1 MQRQIITLFV
11 SLFLLLSQAAAQDG
25 TQQARGAL
33 FKVSGSGHSMYLFGT
48 MHVGLPAF
56 YPLEKRITEAVAQ
69 ASTLALEVDTAQDA
83 GAMARAMQEYG
94 VFPPGSRGFAGLD
107 PSVKARLDKVLA
119 TMHMQSSSVEGLRPW
134 LVATV
139 LALNEYAAQ
148 GYRSDLAV
156 DAHMAQLAHAGKAK
170 VIELESVVAQL
181 SLFGRLSLEDQ
192 WRFLEESIEAIE
204 TGKQKREVRE
214 IVEAWRTADQ
224 KAFDAIAAR
233 AEEDTSVSGRFVQ
246 KVLLEERNG
255 PIADKLAAL
264 LAREDKAVAAIG
276 VLHLV
281 GKLSVPLLLRA
292 RGLTVE
298 RVY

>member
-1 MQRQIITLFV
+1 
-11 SLFLLLSQAAAQDG
+11 
-25 TQQARGAL
+25 
-33 FKVSGSGHSMYLFGT
+33 
-48 MHVGLPAF
+48 MHVGLPEF
-56 YPLEKRITEAVAQ
+56 YPLEKRITDAMAQ

-94 VFPPGSRGFAGLD
+94 VFPPGSRGFAGLA
-107 PSVKARLDKVLA
+107 PTVKARLDKVLA
-119 TMHMQSSSVEGLRPW
+119 AMHMEASTVEGLRPW

-139 LALNEYAAQ
+139 LTLNEYAQQ

-156 DAHMAQLAHAGKAK
+156 DSHMAQLAHAGKAK

-181 SLFGRLSLEDQ
+181 SLFARLSNEEQ
-192 WRFLEESIEAIE
+192 WRFLEESIDAIE
-204 TGKQKREVRE
+204 SGKQKSEVRE

-224 KAFDAIAAR
+224 DALDAIAAR
-233 AEEDTSVSGRFVQ
+233 AEEDSSVSGRFVQ

-255 PIADKLAAL
+255 PMADKLAAL

-281 GKLSVPLLLRA
+281 GKQSVPLLLRA